1 MLLGMHALA
10 PTCAERG
17 RGIVI
22 KILNA
27 VEPWYVGLTTVAQ
40 LMLRAWIAAGRL
52 RSMTEASAQLITHAV
67 MGRETV
73 TKIQNAQESWYVAL
87 TTVKTTTPL

>member
-1 MLLGMHALA
+1 MRALA
-10 PTCAERG
+10 PTCVERG

-22 KILNA
+22 EILNA
-27 VEPWYVGLTTVAQ
+27 MEPWYVASTTVAQ
-40 LMLRAWIAAGRL
+40 VILRAWIAAGSL
-52 RSMTEASAQLITHAV
+52 RSMTGASAQLIAHAV

-73 TKIQNAQESWYVAL
+73 TKIQNVQEAWYVAL